1 VVSVLLP
8 IVALTGLEW
17 TRWWAMESPK
27 PLIED

>member
-1 VVSVLLP
+1 VVSVFLP
-8 IVALTGLEW
+8 IIAMIGLEW